1 MSFCDATHN
10 PSVSQGAAIKRA
22 SANNT
27 FTESNKTPENMI
39 YATLKQLLPY
49 AVLALLGL
57 YGIDLLSGT
66 DLNQYRD
73 IFMALIISLIMQPW
87 IIYQLEN

>member
-1 MSFCDATHN
+1 ML
-10 PSVSQGAAIKRA
+10 
-22 SANNT
+22 
-27 FTESNKTPENMI
+27 

-49 AVLALLGL
+49 AILAVLGI
-57 YGIDLLSGT
+57 YGADMLAGT

-73 IFMALIISLIMQPW
+73 FFLALIISLIMQPW